1 MIVAR
6 RRRLLHRYRASESD
20 ACPSGAPAPRRAF
33 TLLETMLVLALV
45 VAIGA
50 LAWPALRKP
59 FAAQRLKKSADQL
72 HADLTRARAM
82 AIRTGTVRQLK
93 FDPVAALPG
102 SGAGYVV
109 APATDPM
116 AAAPA
121 TLTPTA
127 GGVPSGV
134 GVEAHSLPEGITV
147 VAVEAF
153 DDVAPPPYAADL
165 APAANQSAG
174 AEATGPAAS
183 GASIP
188 SATVFFHPDG
198 TTSSAQFTLANEQG
212 LYLRLELRGLTGAVT
227 TSDLLTAEQLSPTEQ
242 QP

>member
-6 RRRLLHRYRASESD
+6 RRSLRPRLRASESV
-20 ACPSGAPAPRRAF
+20 ASPSGAPASRRAF

-50 LAWPALRKP
+50 LVWPALRKP

-82 AIRTGTVRQLK
+82 AIRTGTVRQLS

-102 SGAGYVV
+102 SGASYVV
-109 APATDPM
+109 APAMDPM

-121 TLTPTA
+121 TFTPTDGSA
-127 GGVPSGV
+127 STGV
-134 GVEAHSLPEGITV
+134 GVEAHSLPEGIAV

-153 DDVAPPPYAADL
+153 DDIAPPPYAG
-165 APAANQSAG
+165 AA
-174 AEATGPAAS
+174 ATGPAAS

-227 TSDLLTAEQLSPTEQ
+227 TSDLHSAEQLSPTEQ

>member
-6 RRRLLHRYRASESD
+6 RRSLRPRLRASESV
-20 ACPSGAPAPRRAF
+20 ASPSGAPASRRAF

-82 AIRTGTVRQLK
+82 AIRTGTVRQLS
-93 FDPVAALPG
+93 FDAAMAAPG
-102 SGAGYVV
+102 IGSRYVV
-109 APATDPM
+109 APAADPM
-116 AAAPA
+116 AEP
-121 TLTPTA
+121 TTGNTPS
-127 GGVPSGV
+127 SGA
-134 GVEAHSLPEGITV
+134 VEVRSLPEGVTLV
-147 VAVEAF
+147 GLEAF
-153 DDVAPPPYAADL
+153 DDVAPPPYAASAATAV
-165 APAANQSAG
+165 APTAPTGPSAG
-174 AEATGPAAS
+174 GAATAA
-183 GASIP
+183 AP

-227 TSDLLTAEQLSPTEQ
+227 TSDLLTAEQVPPTEQ